1 MARAVKKKAPPAST
15 SLYGVHPAV
24 YMIMKWVAELKEKT
38 GRTLQEWQKHIVKN
52 GPPGIKERTAWL
64 KAKYELG
71 TNTASW
77 LAERADGQPTW
88 DESEAAYLAMAP
100 MYVEQMFGGEKAA
113 MLPLYHRLLELGR
126 ALGPDVKFC
135 PCKTIVPFFRNH
147 VFAQVK
153 PSTRTRID
161 FGLALGDLSDSKPA
175 GKLIDTGGFQK
186 KDRITHRFAITCPDD
201 IDKEVEKWLKIAYER
216 DA

>member
-1 MARAVKKKAPPAST
+1 MARAVKKKTPAKAS

-24 YMIMKWVAELKEKT
+24 YMVMKWVAELKEKT
-38 GRTLQEWQKHIVKN
+38 GRTLQEWQKHIVRD
-52 GPPGIKERTAWL
+52 GPPELKDRRDWL
-64 KAKYELG
+64 KDKYKFG

-88 DESEAAYLAMAP
+88 DESEEAYLAMAP
-100 MYVEQMFGGEKAA
+100 KYVAEMFGGEKAA

-135 PCKTIVPFFRNH
+135 PCKTIVPFYRNH
-147 VFAQVK
+147 VIAEVK

-161 FGLALGDLSDSKPA
+161 FGLALGDTKAA
-175 GKLIDTGGFQK
+175 GKLIDTGGFNK
-186 KDRITHRFAITCPDD
+186 KDRITHRFAISTLKD
-201 IDKEVEKWLKIAYER
+201 IDKEVEKWLKVAYER
-216 DA
+216 DG